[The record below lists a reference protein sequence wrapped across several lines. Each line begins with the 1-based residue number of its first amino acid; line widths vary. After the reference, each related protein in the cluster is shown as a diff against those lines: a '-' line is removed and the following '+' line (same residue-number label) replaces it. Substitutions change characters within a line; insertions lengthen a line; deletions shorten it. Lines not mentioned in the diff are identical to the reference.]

1 MAKLIMTVAE
11 MADEKKWL
19 AARREGIGGSDASI
33 IVGLNRC
40 N

>member
-19 AARREGIGGSDASI
+19 AARREGRAESLEVA
-33 IVGLNRC
+33 LPALA
-40 N
+40 